1 MYGINWDKVN
11 FQSDKN
17 IYWRTDGETPS
28 WNGLSLAEW
37 QKMTGK
43 DLHSLIVDPRLADV
57 AKGDFTPKNKKALR
71 KIGFKLFDPML
82 AGVEGDEEWI
92 RLAQQ
97 DPKKAQLYDEI
108 VEKLKKE

>member
-1 MYGINWDKVN
+1 
-11 FQSDKN
+11 
-17 IYWRTDGETPS
+17 
-28 WNGLSLAEW
+28 
-37 QKMTGK
+37 
-43 DLHSLIVDPRLADV
+43 
-57 AKGDFTPKNKKALR
+57 
-71 KIGFKLFDPML
+71 ML